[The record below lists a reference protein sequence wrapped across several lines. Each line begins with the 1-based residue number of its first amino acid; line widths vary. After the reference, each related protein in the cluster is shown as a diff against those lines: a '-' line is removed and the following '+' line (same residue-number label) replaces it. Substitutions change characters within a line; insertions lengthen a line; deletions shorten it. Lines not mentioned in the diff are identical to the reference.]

1 MGFRDLIPWSKNQ
14 ALTPMREN
22 LDPFTTFHREM
33 NRLFDDVFREFG
45 SLGRTGGA
53 LMEGRYGWPNVEL
66 SETDK
71 ALVVSAEL
79 PGLTERDVQVEI
91 ANGVLTFR
99 GEKRAE
105 RSEPGK
111 YFSERFYGSFERQI
125 PLDGV
130 VEDKAEAT
138 FRDGVLIITIPKSDE
153 ARSDIKRIPINRQ

>member
-1 MGFRDLIPWSKNQ
+1 MAFRDLIPWSKNQ
-14 ALTPMREN
+14 VLTPMREN

-33 NRLFDDVFREFG
+33 NRLFDDVFRGFG
-45 SLGRTGGA
+45 LPGRTGGA
-53 LMEGRYGWPNVEL
+53 LMEGRFGWPNIEL

-91 ANGVLTFR
+91 ANGVLTLR

-105 RSEPGK
+105 RSESGK

-125 PLDGV
+125 TRDGV
-130 VEDKAEAT
+130 LEDKAEAT
-138 FRDGVLIITIPKSDE
+138 FRDGVLTITIPKSDE

>member
-14 ALTPMREN
+14 DLTPMRESF
-22 LDPFTTFHREM
+22 DPFTTFHREM
-33 NRLFDDVFREFG
+33 NSLFDDVFRGFG
-45 SLGRTGGA
+45 SQSRIGSPLMDGRF
-53 LMEGRYGWPNVEL
+53 GWPNIEL
-66 SETDK
+66 SETEK

-79 PGLTERDVQVEI
+79 PGLTEKDVQLEI
-91 ANGVLTFR
+91 AHGVLTLR

-130 VEDKAEAT
+130 LEDKAEAT
-138 FRDGVLIITIPKSDE
+138 FRNGVLTISLPKSDE
-153 ARSDIKRIPINRQ
+153 ARSDIRRIPINKQ

>member
-1 MGFRDLIPWSKNQ
+1 MGFLDLIPWSKSQ

-33 NRLFDDVFREFG
+33 NRLFDDVFRGFG
-45 SLGRTGGA
+45 SVGRMGGA
-53 LMEGRYGWPNVEL
+53 LMEGRFGWPNIEL

-79 PGLTERDVQVEI
+79 PGLTQNDVEVNISQ
-91 ANGVLTFR
+91 GVLTLR

-105 RSEPGK
+105 RSDSGR
-111 YFSERFYGSFERQI
+111 YFSERFYGSFERRI

-130 VEDKAEAT
+130 LEDKVEAT
-138 FRDGVLIITIPKSDE
+138 FRDGVLTITLPKSDE

>member
-33 NRLFDDVFREFG
+33 NRLFDDVFRGIG
-45 SLGRTGGA
+45 SPGRTVGA
-53 LMEGRYGWPNVEL
+53 LMEGRFGWPNIEL

-71 ALVVSAEL
+71 ALIVSAEL
-79 PGLTERDVQVEI
+79 PGLTEKDVQVEI
-91 ANGVLTFR
+91 SHGVLTLR

-105 RSEPGK
+105 RSESGK

-125 PLDGV
+125 ALDGV
-130 VEDKAEAT
+130 LEDKVEAT
-138 FRDGVLIITIPKSDE
+138 FRDGVLTITLPKSDE